1 MKGADN
7 SKVYTS
13 GDVAK
18 ICGVSPDTV
27 SRWFD
32 MGHIEG
38 YRLGPGGDRRI
49 PHHGLRE
56 FMIKHGIPL
65 DRLDAAPQCILVVDD
80 EPHYLAVIPA
90 ALARLDGFEIITAS
104 TGFDAGA
111 LVVERDPRVMILDIN
126 LTDMDGRKVCA
137 KVKSRPE
144 TQHTRVLAISGVI
157 SDAEFAQLRNHGFD
171 DYLKKPF
178 RMDDLV
184 ERVRQLLRMP
194 DNKVARPAPSAA
206 SA

>member
-1 MKGADN
+1 MKDADN

-32 MGHIEG
+32 VGHIDG

-49 PHHGLRE
+49 PHQSLRD

-65 DRLDAAPQCILVVDD
+65 DRLDETRQCILVVDD
-80 EPHYLAVIPA
+80 EPQYLSIIPT
-90 ALARLDGFEIITAS
+90 ALAPLEGFEIITAS

-111 LVVERDPRVMILDIN
+111 LVVERNPRVMILDIG
-126 LTDMDGRKVCA
+126 LSDMDGRKVCA
-137 KVKSRPE
+137 RVKSRPE
-144 TQHTRVLAISGVI
+144 TQHTRVIAISGVI
-157 SDAEFAQLRNHGFD
+157 SDAEFAELRNHGFD

-178 RMDDLV
+178 QIADLV
-184 ERVRQLLRMP
+184 SRVRDLIRMP
-194 DNKVARPAPSAA
+194 DNKVARPAARTA